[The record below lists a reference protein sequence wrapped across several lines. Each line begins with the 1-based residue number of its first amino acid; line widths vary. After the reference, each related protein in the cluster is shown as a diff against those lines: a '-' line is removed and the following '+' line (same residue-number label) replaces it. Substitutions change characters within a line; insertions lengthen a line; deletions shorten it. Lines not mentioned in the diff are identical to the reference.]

1 VTTSR
6 QATSETAL
14 KPKHNRRTAKVLN
27 ILNNIE
33 SRIQRCLRLSL
44 HACSLDDVGRELSL
58 LRTAMENVSGG
69 VGVVIERK
77 KAIATQIDDLTAQFG
92 SHQDMLH
99 GPIEINTGK
108 SQVCR
113 SWLLAY
119 SSIDALQQASVDR
132 SDEISQIVLFLCVA
146 CRVVMGV
153 SRSSC
158 DLIIKIIS
166 VVLFLAF
173 RRSDGSLSSSHEN
186 ILKQIPLTSDGAEA
200 KFHLT
205 GKTIAYAV
213 CSCHCTYPPT
223 YAPGSTTARYPER
236 CIHCPMPGTECGD
249 TLLVGPE
256 GARRPKKTFMY
267 HDFKDYLSGLLS
279 HRDVEAVMDEACD
292 NLMDS
297 INSPLPPFVK
307 NPFEAQF
314 LRSFGSPK
322 PETLF
327 INRGEEGR
335 YAFALHVDFF
345 NPEGMNVRGASTSCR
360 IISMACLNLPLDIRY
375 KPENMYLAGII
386 PGPKQPSLENLN
398 HYIRPLM
405 NDLVDAWE
413 RGIKFS
419 KTACYPNG
427 RLTCCA
433 VALVVCDL
441 PAARHFYCSACDCYH
456 KSTYGRVDFENW
468 TPRDRDKLRAY
479 AEQWR
484 DAATSAECEAL
495 FKAHGVRYSELWHLP
510 YWDPSR
516 QLVIDLMHCLLEG
529 LVPHHTHNLLG
540 LTSKSTASA
549 STPLAFLYDF
559 GEVPSGTMTT
569 KEMTQVS
576 TIQAL
581 LLSQMIIPD
590 EEACFNKLKDS
601 LFHKNIR
608 LLKYICNNLGLY
620 ATENW

>member
-1 VTTSR
+1 
-6 QATSETAL
+6 
-14 KPKHNRRTAKVLN
+14 
-27 ILNNIE
+27 
-33 SRIQRCLRLSL
+33 
-44 HACSLDDVGRELSL
+44 
-58 LRTAMENVSGG
+58 
-69 VGVVIERK
+69 
-77 KAIATQIDDLTAQFG
+77 
-92 SHQDMLH
+92 
-99 GPIEINTGK
+99 
-108 SQVCR
+108 
-113 SWLLAY
+113 
-119 SSIDALQQASVDR
+119 
-132 SDEISQIVLFLCVA
+132 
-146 CRVVMGV
+146 
-153 SRSSC
+153 
-158 DLIIKIIS
+158 
-166 VVLFLAF
+166 
-173 RRSDGSLSSSHEN
+173 
-186 ILKQIPLTSDGAEA
+186 
-200 KFHLT
+200 
-205 GKTIAYAV
+205 
-213 CSCHCTYPPT
+213 
-223 YAPGSTTARYPER
+223 
-236 CIHCPMPGTECGD
+236 
-249 TLLVGPE
+249 
-256 GARRPKKTFMY
+256 MY

-279 HRDVEAVMDEACD
+279 RRDVEAVMDEACD
-292 NLMDS
+292 DLMDS

-314 LRSFGSPK
+314 LRSFGGPK

-345 NPEGMNVRGASTSCR
+345 NPEGMNVRGASTSCG

-427 RLTCCA
+427 RLTRCA
-433 VALVVCDL
+433 VALVICDL
-441 PAARHFYCSACDCYH
+441 PAARHLSCLAGVSSHFYCSACDCYH

-484 DAATSAECEAL
+484 DAATSAEREAL
-495 FKAHGVRYSELWHLP
+495 FKAHGVRYSELWRLP

-529 LVPHHTHNLLG
+529 LVPHHTCNLLG

-549 STPLAFLYDF
+549 STPLAFSYDF

-601 LFHKNIR
+601 LFHKNIG
-608 LLKYICNNLGLY
+608 LLKYICNNLGCMPQKTGRTFKIDYVKALLEWVSSLSSCYCPKFLNDYSQRRGKPLTAPIEEPQFGTAEVLGRIRDVIRDASVPTWLGSVPSDFGDASAGTLKADEWRSLITVYLPIALVSLWGAGTSHASDELSVRLRSVLDHTMELVCAVYLACARTMTARRANAYCSYISGYVGKLKEIHPTFALRPNHHASFHLY
-620 ATENW
+620 DFLLLFGPAHSWWCFPFERLIGILQRLPVNHKFGQSLSEY

>member
-1 VTTSR
+1 V
-6 QATSETAL
+6 
-14 KPKHNRRTAKVLN
+14 
-27 ILNNIE
+27 
-33 SRIQRCLRLSL
+33 
-44 HACSLDDVGRELSL
+44 
-58 LRTAMENVSGG
+58 
-69 VGVVIERK
+69 
-77 KAIATQIDDLTAQFG
+77 
-92 SHQDMLH
+92 
-99 GPIEINTGK
+99 
-108 SQVCR
+108 
-113 SWLLAY
+113 
-119 SSIDALQQASVDR
+119 
-132 SDEISQIVLFLCVA
+132 
-146 CRVVMGV
+146 GV

-236 CIHCPMPGTECGD
+236 CIHCPAPGIECGD
-249 TLLVGPE
+249 ALLVGPE
-256 GARRPKKTFMY
+256 GERRPKKIFMY

-279 HRDVEAVMDEACD
+279 RRDVEAVMDDACD
-292 NLMDS
+292 DLMDS

-314 LRSFGSPK
+314 LRSFGGPM

-345 NPEGMNVRGASTSCR
+345 NPEGMNVRGASTSCG

-398 HYIRPLM
+398 HYIRPLI

-413 RGIKFS
+413 RGIRFS
-419 KTACYPNG
+419 KTACYPNS
-427 RLTCCA
+427 RLTRSA
-433 VALVVCDL
+433 VTLVVCDL
-441 PAARHFYCSACDCYH
+441 PAARHLSSLAGVSSHFYCSACDCYH

-484 DAATSAECEAL
+484 DAATSAERETL
-495 FKAHGVRYSELWHLP
+495 FKAHGVRYSELWRLP

-516 QLVIDLMHCLLEG
+516 QLVIDPMHCLLEG
-529 LVPHHTHNLLG
+529 LVPHHTRNLLG
-540 LTSKSTASA
+540 LTSKPTASA
-549 STPLAFLYDF
+549 STPLAFSYDF

-569 KEMTQVS
+569 KEMTQIS

-581 LLSQMIIPD
+581 LLSQMTISD

-601 LFHKNIR
+601 LFHKNMGP
-608 LLKYICNNLGLY
+608 LKYICNSLGCMPQKTGRTFKIDYVKALL
-620 ATENW
+620 EWVSSSSSCLLSQVS